1 MDHQTPDTA
10 PIMIEVT
17 PLPGEVAVVRLAG
30 VLDRKTAP
38 LAREQIVATVA
49 QGHKK
54 VILDLSGVPHVD
66 GPGVQSLAYS
76 LHRLRQA
83 GGDLRIAA
91 PTPPVKQRI
100 AVARLDDVLPV
111 HPTIEDALADV
122 S

>member
-1 MDHQTPDTA
+1 MRNQTTDLP
-10 PIMIEVT
+10 PITIAVT
-17 PLPGEVAVVRLAG
+17 PLSREVAVVRLAG
-30 VLDRKTAP
+30 VLDRETAP

-54 VILDLSGVPHVD
+54 LIVDLSAVPRVD
-66 GPGVQSLAYS
+66 GPGVQTLAYS
-76 LHRLRQA
+76 RHRLRHA

-91 PTPPVKQRI
+91 PTTPVKERI
-100 AVARLDDVLPV
+100 AVAALDDVLPI